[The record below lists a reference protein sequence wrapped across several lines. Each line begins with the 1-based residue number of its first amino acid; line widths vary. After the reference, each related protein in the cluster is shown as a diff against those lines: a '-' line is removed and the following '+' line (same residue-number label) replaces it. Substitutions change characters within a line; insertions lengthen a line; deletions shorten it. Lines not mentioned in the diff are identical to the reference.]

1 MEYKPPF
8 DNRSGKYRFLS
19 CSMNPLEEWTC
30 VRCEDEEKCY
40 FSQSICQSKQSR
52 VIKISDDLPE
62 TLDRVI
68 IMSKLS
74 SLKVE
79 MKK

>member
-8 DNRSGKYRFLS
+8 DNTPSKYRYLY
-19 CSMNPLEEWTC
+19 CSMNPLDEWTC

-40 FSQSICQSKQSR
+40 SSPPLCQSRESK
-52 VIKISDDLPE
+52 VIKISDDIPE
-62 TLDRVI
+62 YFDRMIV
-68 IMSKLS
+68 MSKLS
-74 SLKVE
+74 STKIE